1 MINKQKHRAGQER
14 RIDRARF
21 KLKQNGDRPRLVFNK
36 TNRYLIA
43 QVIDDTAGST
53 IAYAVSSEKSFP
65 VQGFSKKNKQAATEL
80 GKLIAERAK
89 SKGISKV
96 MLDRS
101 GIIYHGK
108 LAAFAESARKEGL
121 EF

>member
-1 MINKQKHRAGQER
+1 MINKQKHRPGQER
-14 RIDRARF
+14 RIERARF

-43 QVIDDTAGST
+43 QVIDDTAGKT

-65 VQGFSKKNKQAATEL
+65 VQGYSKKNKQAATEL
-80 GKLIAERAK
+80 GK
-89 SKGISKV
+89 
-96 MLDRS
+96 LDRS

>member
-1 MINKQKHRAGQER
+1 MINKTKQKEAAKR
-14 RIDRARF
+14 RIDRARY
-21 KLKQNGDRPRLVFNK
+21 KLKMNGDRPRLVFNK
-36 TNRYLIA
+36 SNRFLQA
-43 QVIDDTAGST
+43 QIIDDKGGVTLAFAT
-53 IAYAVSSEKSFP
+53 SSEKAFP
-65 VQGFSKKNKQAATEL
+65 IEGFCKKNKKAAEHL

-89 SKGISKV
+89 SKGVKKV

-108 LAAFAESARKEGL
+108 LAAFADSARKEGL

>member
-1 MINKQKHRAGQER
+1 MINKQKHSESTKR
-14 RIDRARF
+14 RIARARY

-36 TNRYLIA
+36 SNRFLQA
-43 QVIDDTAGST
+43 QVIDDKTGNT
-53 IAYAVSSEKSFP
+53 IAFATTLEKTFETK
-65 VQGFSKKNKQAATEL
+65 GYSKKNKKSAEEL
-80 GKLIAERAK
+80 GKVIAERSK
-89 SKGISKV
+89 SKGVTKV

-108 LAAFAESARKEGL
+108 LAAFADSARKEGL

>member
-14 RIDRARF
+14 RIERARY

-43 QVIDDTAGST
+43 QVIDDTAGNT
-53 IAYAVSSEKSFP
+53 
-65 VQGFSKKNKQAATEL
+65 
-80 GKLIAERAK
+80 
-89 SKGISKV
+89 

>member
-1 MINKQKHRAGQER
+1 MINKQKHRPGQER
-14 RIDRARF
+14 RIERARF
-21 KLKQNGDRPRLVFNK
+21 KLKANGDRPRLVFNK
-36 TNRYLIA
+36 TNRFLIA

-65 VQGFSKKNKQAATEL
+65 GQGFSKKNKQAATEL

-89 SKGISKV
+89 SKGIIKV